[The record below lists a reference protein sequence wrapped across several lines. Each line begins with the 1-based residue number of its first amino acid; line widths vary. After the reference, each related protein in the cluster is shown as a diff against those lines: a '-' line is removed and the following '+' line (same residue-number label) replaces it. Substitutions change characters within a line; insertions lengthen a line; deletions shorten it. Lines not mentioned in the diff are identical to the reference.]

1 MPFTPAHI
9 LAIVPIV
16 AIRRSPLPLSALVI
30 GSMIP
35 DLPLFV
41 AFAPDYGDT
50 HSVGG
55 LFTACLPLGLAAI
68 LAFQLVMKRPLFLLL
83 PAVIQRRCGDASA
96 SCLRGPR
103 TVIYAA
109 IAVVIGAATHVF
121 WDSFTHEGRW
131 GTRQFP
137 LLNETAL
144 TVAGHDFTGSKLL
157 QYGCTAVGLP
167 GLAVLAALWIARRA
181 PGPPDGTP
189 SLGARGKVAAAFVG
203 VVVPASTAAAVWLRN
218 GSPMYSRTF
227 HAVTASGLS
236 LMVVTLVY
244 CLGFQARGRPS
255 AG

>member
-68 LAFQLVMKRPLFLLL
+68 LAFQLAMKRPLFLLL
-83 PAVIQRRCGDASA
+83 PAVIQRHCGDASA

-121 WDSFTHEGRW
+121 WDSFTHEGR
-131 GTRQFP
+131 
-137 LLNETAL
+137 
-144 TVAGHDFTGSKLL
+144 
-157 QYGCTAVGLP
+157 
-167 GLAVLAALWIARRA
+167 
-181 PGPPDGTP
+181 
-189 SLGARGKVAAAFVG
+189 
-203 VVVPASTAAAVWLRN
+203 
-218 GSPMYSRTF
+218 
-227 HAVTASGLS
+227 
-236 LMVVTLVY
+236 
-244 CLGFQARGRPS
+244 
-255 AG
+255 